1 MIICSRRNRDRRS
14 PSDSIGDLFASIRQT
29 PRHIQLSVVA
39 LSITLVL
46 LYHSQIYFSSDL
58 QRSEVI
64 ASIAKAQHLYG
75 KDYHGQS
82 NSDINRVT
90 NDTLGFSKILVVG
103 LPERSDKRDAI
114 ALTSA
119 ATGFHVEFVDGVK
132 GETIPDKAV
141 PAVIDR
147 QALGESNLGSWRG
160 HMNAVRRIVEDDL
173 ESALIMEDDMDW
185 QVFLGDV
192 RLRSQLEAVAR
203 GARIVMPSS
212 SNPSSPY
219 GDSWDVLWLGHCGEI
234 FPEQIAEWQQ
244 GKPEHPKYVIE
255 NDETVA
261 PLSKVTGLVDFKK
274 YPEFTRWVHVSGG
287 PICTFAYALTQSGAR
302 KVLFDLSVDHLTGPF
317 DNALASFC
325 RDGALGNPDGLSAKC
340 MSVTPPV
347 FFHHKAKGPI
357 MGDSDIQSVQN
368 GETRKKG
375 TTENIVWSA
384 RNNIQNLLMGT
395 KMESQFEQ

>member
-1 MIICSRRNRDRRS
+1 M
-14 PSDSIGDLFASIRQT
+14 GDLFASIRQT

-185 QVFLGDV
+185 QVFLGSQELLCDIC
-192 RLRSQLEAVAR
+192 RERSPHSDAIKLEPVF
-203 GARIVMPSS
+203 S
-212 SNPSSPY
+212 
-219 GDSWDVLWLGHCGEI
+219 LWRFLGRAMAWAI